1 MHKGGLKPH
10 SFHVISQWEIVN
22 MQPGDAGHY
31 SRHAKMQYLLIL
43 QVSKYCFL
51 ALQSS
56 ILIYLQN
63 YCDRKTGA

>member
-1 MHKGGLKPH
+1 
-10 SFHVISQWEIVN
+10 

-31 SRHAKMQYLLIL
+31 ARHAKMQYLLIL

-56 ILIYLQN
+56 IIYLQN
-63 YCDRKTGA
+63 YCDWKTGA